1 MRGFLWG
8 VSTSSYQIEGAPDS
22 GGKGESIW
30 DAFCRQPGRIAD
42 ASSGD
47 VACDSY
53 HRWKEDIA
61 LMRGLGVGA
70 CRFSVS
76 WPRIQPSGR
85 GPALEAGL
93 DWYRR
98 FAEGLLAAGIE
109 PWVTLY
115 HWDLPLALEEGG
127 GWTARDTAFRFAEYA
142 ELVYRA
148 LDGLVSGWAT
158 LNEPWCS
165 AFLGYG
171 TGEHAPGRRDPKA
184 AHEAAHHL
192 LLGHGLATLSFR
204 ELLPKGRIGIVLN
217 PATPRPATSRPEDR
231 EAALRAS
238 QERTGLWLD
247 PVSGRGYPSDY
258 LARRGMEMPVEEG
271 DLDIIAAPLDYVGIN
286 YYSEDVVS
294 AAPVS
299 PACPDGFRYEASWQ
313 GKTEMG
319 WPIVPEGLG
328 RMLRSVNDGWSPEA
342 LYVMENGA
350 AFADGLRDPADGH
363 VKDPDRIAYLESHI
377 ASCLGAAAAGVPVR
391 GYFAWT
397 LVDNFEWSLGYSRKF
412 GLASL
417 DPATL
422 DRRPKDSF
430 LFYRDVVAGNV
441 LPRVTTTPGASR

>member
-1 MRGFLWG
+1 
-8 VSTSSYQIEGAPDS
+8 
-22 GGKGESIW
+22 
-30 DAFCRQPGRIAD
+30 
-42 ASSGD
+42 
-47 VACDSY
+47 
-53 HRWKEDIA
+53 
-61 LMRGLGVGA
+61 
-70 CRFSVS
+70 
-76 WPRIQPSGR
+76 
-85 GPALEAGL
+85 
-93 DWYRR
+93 
-98 FAEGLLAAGIE
+98 
-109 PWVTLY
+109 
-115 HWDLPLALEEGG
+115 
-127 GWTARDTAFRFAEYA
+127 
-142 ELVYRA
+142 
-148 LDGLVSGWAT
+148 
-158 LNEPWCS
+158 
-165 AFLGYG
+165 
-171 TGEHAPGRRDPKA
+171 
-184 AHEAAHHL
+184 
-192 LLGHGLATLSFR
+192 
-204 ELLPKGRIGIVLN
+204 
-217 PATPRPATSRPEDR
+217 
-231 EAALRAS
+231 
-238 QERTGLWLD
+238 
-247 PVSGRGYPSDY
+247 
-258 LARRGMEMPVEEG
+258 MEMPVEEG
-271 DLDIIAAPLDYVGIN
+271 DLDIIAAPLDFVGIN

-328 RMLRSVNDGWSPEA
+328 RMLRAVNDGWSPEA